1 MTRPRPVARRRI
13 ALLTL
18 AVLGSVM
25 LPGCAPGDDV
35 AGNDPSTTP
44 TAASSASPS
53 SSGSVRA
60 TTTSPPST
68 EDQAVRISVSV
79 KDGDV
84 SPPPR
89 RAELDKGDRV
99 RLRVASDIAD
109 EVHVHGVD
117 KSKDVARG
125 KPTVLTFVVDQT
137 GLFEVELE
145 NEGLQL
151 LQLEVR

>member
-1 MTRPRPVARRRI
+1 MTRPRPVPRHRI

-18 AVLGSVM
+18 TVLGSVA
-25 LPGCAPGDDV
+25 LLTGCAPGDD
-35 AGNDPSTTP
+35 AAESEPSTTP
-44 TAASSASPS
+44 PAATSANPS
-53 SSGSVRA
+53 TSGSGNA

-68 EDQAVRISVSV
+68 EAAVRISVSV

-89 RAELDKGDRV
+89 RVKLDKGDRV
-99 RLRVASDIAD
+99 RLHVTSDVAD

-125 KPTVLTFVVDQT
+125 KPTVLMFVVDQT